1 TIIICFADA
10 QTTLNSAAR
19 HPDRETPRVMVAAI
33 VGSGKFALA
42 VDGPAKL
49 AGPNDQCVIQHTSLL
64 EIAYQAGRR
73 LVDAFALQRDMP
85 FRIAPLACQS
95 PGRHIF
101 LPAGD
106 LISRCRPAC
115 VASS

>member
-1 TIIICFADA
+1 
-10 QTTLNSAAR
+10 
-19 HPDRETPRVMVAAI
+19 MVAAI

-73 LVDAFALQRDMP
+73 LVDAFALQRN
-85 FRIAPLACQS
+85 IARQVVVLIPAAMIQLNKTYAALSQPPRQQTIGRVRPRRSEEHTSELQS
-95 PGRHIF
+95 PDH
-101 LPAGD
+101 LV
-106 LISRCRPAC
+106 CRLL
-115 VASS
+115 